1 MAENYEGSHESVDVG
16 AVDSKSKRTLYYAL
30 TSTLFFILYSFLVLG
45 SVGKCFEL
53 EGSSNLGLT
62 FTYDLQMVQSFFELR
77 DQEQLACYSDFLK
90 IWDII
95 YAVIYAS
102 MYSFWIKY
110 LIDKK
115 AMLFLVPI
123 LAMVAD
129 WGENFIEVVLINR
142 YLESQSISETLVSLG
157 STINTAKWIFL
168 CLTYLIILYGIATKV
183 KSTFT
188 SRKTDIELN

>member
-1 MAENYEGSHESVDVG
+1 MAENQGDSDESADVEM
-16 AVDSKSKRTLYYAL
+16 VDSKSKRTLYYAL
-30 TSTLFFILYSFLVLG
+30 ASTFAFILYSFLVLG

-62 FTYDLQMVQSFFELR
+62 FTYDLQTVQSFFELR
-77 DQEQLACYSDFLK
+77 NQEQLACYGDFLK
-90 IWDII
+90 IWDVI
-95 YAVIYAS
+95 YAVIYAA

-110 LIDKK
+110 LLDKK
-115 AMLFLVPI
+115 ALLFLVPI

-129 WGENFIEVVLINR
+129 WSENFIEVVLINR

-168 CLTYLIILYGIATKV
+168 CLTYFIILYGIATKV
-183 KSTFT
+183 KSAFM
-188 SRKTDIELN
+188 SRRTDIKLN